1 MLSVSTPPGRTYSRV
16 DDDDD
21 DDDDAWEK
29 VRPPM
34 GNGHRTTSRARC
46 ASAMDT
52 ARDIPRRAAVPSS
65 ARAVSS
71 RDTRREGARA
81 RVWELQLF
89 SLSTTTG
96 NPFLHKN
103 NE

>member
-16 DDDDD
+16 DE
-21 DDDDAWEK
+21 DAWEK

-34 GNGHRTTSRARC
+34 GKGHRAMTSRARR

-52 ARDIPRRAAVPSS
+52 ARDILPRRAAVPSS
-65 ARAVSS
+65 FARAVSS
-71 RDTRREGARA
+71 RETRRDDARA

-89 SLSTTTG
+89 SSSRLIHFYTKIM
-96 NPFLHKN
+96 NDQA
-103 NE
+103 